1 MPVRRTKGARNAGGK
16 TTVGPVRPKT
26 RPLERPAV
34 PAALNGEACV
44 LAEVMAALEAGKA
57 EAPVHLDVTGRTSFT
72 DHLVIATGTNPRH
85 VAALADRVEAAL
97 GKHKVQVLQVEG
109 LPLAQWV
116 VVDAGW
122 LVVHVF
128 EAEARVLYNLEKLW
142 GHDF

>member
-1 MPVRRTKGARNAGGK
+1 VKANTRARVREGRPVADPNLRPPLAPPLARESRTLA
-16 TTVGPVRPKT
+16 
-26 RPLERPAV
+26 AV
-34 PAALNGEACV
+34 L
-44 LAEVMAALEAGKA
+44 AALEAGKA

-72 DHLVIATGTNPRH
+72 DHLMIATGTNPRH

>member
-1 MPVRRTKGARNAGGK
+1 VPVRRTKEARSAGGK
-16 TTVGPVRPKT
+16 TPAGLAKPKARP
-26 RPLERPAV
+26 PERPAV
-34 PAALNGEACV
+34 PALSGEARAIAAV
-44 LAEVMAALEAGKA
+44 LAALEAGKA
-57 EAPVHLDVTGRTSFT
+57 ELPVHLNVAGRTSFT

-122 LVVHVF
+122 VVVHVF

-142 GHDF
+142 GYDF